1 MPLMNLRSWLETG
14 LLVLASPVFAFLP
27 FLVVALLALLLQ
39 PVSSVDEWLKTE
51 PFLRAVSF
59 AAFTTVLSID
69 NMLHGFYW
77 TLPVM
82 FAGART
88 VLKTDFGL
96 QTRAARLGVSAVS
109 VGVLYV
115 TTLHVGIYF
124 GWLDKLFW
132 T

>member
-1 MPLMNLRSWLETG
+1 MNLRSWLETG
-14 LLVLASPVFAFLP
+14 LLVLASPMFAFLP
-27 FLVVALLALLLQ
+27 FLIVAFLALLLQ
-39 PVSSVDEWLKTE
+39 PVSSVDDWLKTE
-51 PFLRAVSF
+51 PFLRSVGF

-69 NMLHGFYW
+69 SMLHAFYW

-88 VLKTDFGL
+88 VATTDFGF
-96 QTRAARLGVSAVS
+96 QTRAARLGVSAAS

-115 TTLHVGIYF
+115 TTFHVGVYF